1 MNLLDFV
8 TIGIFT
14 IGILLAGVSFSRS
27 GKSMKSFFAAGGQV
41 PWWIS
46 GLSLFMG
53 FFSLELLLYGGRL
66 LIRMGG

>member
-27 GKSMKSFFAAGGQV
+27 GKSMKSFLRPADKCPGGLV
-41 PWWIS
+41 VCPCSWA
-46 GLSLFMG
+46 
-53 FFSLELLLYGGRL
+53 FSRLELLLYGGRL